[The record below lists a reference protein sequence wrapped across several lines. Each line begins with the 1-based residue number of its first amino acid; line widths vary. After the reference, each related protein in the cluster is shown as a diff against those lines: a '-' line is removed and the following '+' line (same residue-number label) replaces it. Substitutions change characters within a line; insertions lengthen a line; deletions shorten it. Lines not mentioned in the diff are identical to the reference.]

1 METYRV
7 MTTKP
12 VQIAVDGGYCVAD
25 EEKEAKVTDLTPT
38 RMVFRIA
45 AGAPL
50 LADDF
55 DSRTIHVHIPLSR
68 QVSVGVDLPRNCFVR
83 V

>member
-1 METYRV
+1 MERYRV
-7 MTTKP
+7 MTTQA
-12 VQIAVDGGYCVAD
+12 VSVAVDGGYCMAD
-25 EEKEAKVTDLTPT
+25 KEVRTINLTST

-45 AGAPL
+45 NGAQL

-55 DSRTIHVHIPLSR
+55 DSRTIHVHIPFGR
-68 QVSVGVDLPRNCFVR
+68 QVSVGVDLPRNCFIR

>member
-1 METYRV
+1 MDRYRV
-7 MTTKP
+7 MTTKA
-12 VQIAVDGGYCVAD
+12 VQVAVDGGYCDAD
-25 EEKEAKVTDLTPT
+25 KEVRATNLTPT

-45 AGAPL
+45 TGAQL

-55 DSRTIHVHIPLSR
+55 DSRTIHVYVPLSG
-68 QVSVGVDLPRNCFVR
+68 QVSVGVDLPRNCFIR